1 MPDAIRRTRFL
12 VIAVVVGHLVLISA
26 QVVTKSGVSVL
37 EGAVF
42 GAFAE
47 LQRATSWTVG
57 GLDGVWEGY
66 LDLRGIRDENLQLR
80 KQVADLEI
88 RLQEERARAR
98 RGERL
103 ELLLDLSSAL
113 PQTTMAADV
122 IAADATAWFR
132 TVTINRGWRD
142 GVVKDH
148 AVLSPAGVVGRVI
161 DQPAPHASK
170 IQLIIDRNAAIG
182 TLIERSRA
190 GGVAVGD
197 ENGHGLRLE
206 YVPPAADIKLGDMV
220 VTSGLD
226 GIYPKGYVVGQV
238 DRVER
243 DGNGYS
249 FIGVKP
255 AVDFSAL
262 EEVLVVKDAGLRDGS
277 GKGAE

>member
-1 MPDAIRRTRFL
+1 MAASRRTPSL
-12 VIAVVVGHLVLISA
+12 VITVVVCHLVLISA
-26 QVVTKSGVSVL
+26 QVVTKSGVSLL
-37 EGAVF
+37 EGMVF

-47 LQRATSWTVG
+47 VQRATSWTVG
-57 GLDGVWEGY
+57 GLDHVWKGY
-66 LDLRGIRDENLQLR
+66 LDLRGIRDENIQLR
-80 KQVADLEI
+80 RQIADLEI

-142 GVVKDH
+142 GVIKDH

-161 DQPAPHASK
+161 DQPSPNASK
-170 IQLIIDRNAAIG
+170 VQLIVDRNAAVG
-182 TLIERSRA
+182 ALIERSRA
-190 GGVAVGD
+190 GGIAVGD
-197 ENGHGLRLE
+197 EEGHGLRLE
-206 YVPPAADIKLGDMV
+206 YVPPAADIRVGDMV

-238 DRVER
+238 TRVER

-249 FIGVKP
+249 HIGIAP

-262 EEVLVVKDAGLRDGS
+262 EEVLVVKDAAVRGG